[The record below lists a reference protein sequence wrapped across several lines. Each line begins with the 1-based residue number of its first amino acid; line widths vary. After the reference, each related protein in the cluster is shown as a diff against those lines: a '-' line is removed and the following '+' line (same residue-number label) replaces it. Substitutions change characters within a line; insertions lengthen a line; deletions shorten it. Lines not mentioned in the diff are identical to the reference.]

1 MYTHILFPTDG
12 EAPSI
17 TAVDHC
23 MRLAKAIGARVT
35 ILHVRAPFHIFSTR
49 AQVLADTPAEYE
61 EHSKERGRLCLEQAA
76 AGARAHGVAHE
87 TVDLEHEHPYLAII
101 DTARERHCDLV
112 AMASHGRSGIQALLI
127 GSQTQKVLTHSHLPV
142 LVFR

>member
-1 MYTHILFPTDG
+1 MYSHILFPTDG

-17 TAVDHC
+17 TAVDNC
-23 MRLAKAIGARVT
+23 MRFAKAIGARVT
-35 ILHVRAPFHIFSTR
+35 ILHVRAPFHILSIR
-49 AQVLADTPAEYE
+49 AEVLADTPAEYVQ
-61 EHSKERGRLCLEQAA
+61 HSKERGRLCLEQAA
-76 AGARAHGVAHE
+76 AAAREHGVACE

-101 DTARERHCDLV
+101 NTARERHCDLV
-112 AMASHGRSGIQALLI
+112 AMASHGRSGIEALLI